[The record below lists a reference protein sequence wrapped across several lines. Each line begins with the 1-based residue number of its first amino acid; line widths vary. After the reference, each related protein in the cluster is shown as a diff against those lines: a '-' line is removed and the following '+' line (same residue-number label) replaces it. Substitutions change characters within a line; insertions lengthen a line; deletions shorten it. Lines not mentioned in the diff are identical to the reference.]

1 MLGSPGNNLDFD
13 PVQDNHDFDLAL
25 ANIDGDDFSFWALEH
40 FETSNLVPEAVVRDP
55 SQKVC
60 DACEASGFN
69 CKQIDESKC
78 EAGCTTCLTLNIK
91 CSFSNDSSST
101 SGLSPPSEQPV
112 PNGSTAL
119 RDIQLGD
126 VRSSSSPDGINLA
139 VGNDSENDNNLNP
152 PAVPKIGARF
162 SRESVRILKA
172 WLSTHSHRPY
182 PNDEERENLQRQ
194 TGLNKT
200 QIANWLA
207 NARRRSKQKVHH
219 STRSTSPSVRA
230 WAGAVE
236 IPQRRGEFS
245 RDSEFLSPL
254 QRWQNSPP
262 GNTGPHGPFC
272 MDRKC
277 SLTTK
282 TENEPACVTAI
293 ASAVMG
299 AGPASAYESGLN
311 SPFNMTDDDAAR
323 SGRGSSASSFG
334 TSPSSASFASAYSHG
349 SRSSIGSLQQ
359 RGRRRRRRRVVPK
372 DMNEKTGLNAPL
384 KTFQCTFCTVRTMD
398 VGSIVIFHKPSHFP
412 AAGVCVK
419 FTIRSNSK
427 KTCRRHS
434 VQSTIGRDTRSLCIC
449 HWSNGSVVRKALGH
463 STPTIIKYAV
473 YLMA

>member
-1 MLGSPGNNLDFD
+1 MAEFFDWDRAEQGHSGRGDVPGSPGNNLDFE
-13 PVQDNHDFDLAL
+13 PVHDNHDFDLAL

-40 FETSNLVPEAVVRDP
+40 FETSNLVPDAVIRDP
-55 SQKVC
+55 SQKIC
-60 DACEASGFN
+60 DACESSGFT

-91 CSFSNDSSST
+91 CSFSNGSSSI
-101 SGLSPPSEQPV
+101 SGLSPASRRPAPIERTLLQD
-112 PNGSTAL
+112 G
-119 RDIQLGD
+119 QLHD
-126 VRSSSSPDGINLA
+126 VQSSSSPDGINLA
-139 VGNDSENDNNLNP
+139 VGNDSENDNNPNP

-207 NARRRSKQKVHH
+207 NARRRSKQKIHH
-219 STRSTSPSVRA
+219 STRSTSPSVQA

-236 IPQRRGEFS
+236 IPQRRGDS
-245 RDSEFLSPL
+245 ARDSEFLSPL

-262 GNTGPHGPFC
+262 GKTSSHGPSR
-272 MDRKC
+272 MNRKY
-277 SLTTK
+277 SLLSTI
-282 TENEPACVTAI
+282 ENEPACVTAI
-293 ASAVMG
+293 ASAVMR

-349 SRSSIGSLQQ
+349 SRSSIGSLQH
-359 RGRRRRRRRVVPK
+359 RGRRRRRRRTVPK
-372 DMNEKTGLNAPL
+372 DMNEKTILNAPL
-384 KTFQCTFCTVRTMD
+384 KTFQCTFCTVRNMD
-398 VGSIVIFHKPSHFP
+398 IGSIIIFHKPSCFSTD
-412 AAGVCVK
+412 GGRVE
-419 FTIRSNSK
+419 IRN
-427 KTCRRHS
+427 
-434 VQSTIGRDTRSLCIC
+434 LF
-449 HWSNGSVVRKALGH
+449 
-463 STPTIIKYAV
+463 
-473 YLMA
+473 

>member
-1 MLGSPGNNLDFD
+1 MAEFFDWDRAEQGSSGAGGMPGSPGHNLDFE
-13 PVQDNHDFDLAL
+13 PVQDNVDFDLAL

-40 FETSNLVPEAVVRDP
+40 FETSNLAPGPLVGES
-55 SQKVC
+55 SQKIC

-69 CKQIDESKC
+69 CKPIDENKC
-78 EAGCTTCLTLNIK
+78 EAGCTTCLTLTIK
-91 CSFSNDSSST
+91 CSFSNSSSST
-101 SGLSPPSEQPV
+101 SGLSPPSERPV
-112 PNGSTAL
+112 LNERTVL
-119 RDIQLGD
+119 RDVQLQD
-126 VRSSSSPDGINLA
+126 VRSSSSPDCLNVA
-139 VGNDSENDNNLNP
+139 AGNDSENDNSPNA

-182 PNDEERENLQRQ
+182 PTDEERENLQRQ

-207 NARRRSKQKVHH
+207 NARRRSKQKIHH

-236 IPQRRGEFS
+236 IPQRRRDSAG
-245 RDSEFLSPL
+245 DSEFLSPL

-262 GNTGPHGPFC
+262 GNIRSRVPSYMHC
-272 MDRKC
+272 KY
-277 SLTTK
+277 SLMAK

-293 ASAVMG
+293 ASAVMR
-299 AGPASAYESGLN
+299 AGPTSAHDSGLN

-359 RGRRRRRRRVVPK
+359 RGRRRRRRRAVPK
-372 DMNEKTGLNAPL
+372 DMNEKTGLNTPL
-384 KTFQCTFCTVRTMD
+384 KTFQCTFCTVRTRSMA
-398 VGSIVIFHKPSHFP
+398 SMNIFHVLPH
-412 AAGVCVK
+412 
-419 FTIRSNSK
+419 R
-427 KTCRRHS
+427 
-434 VQSTIGRDTRSLCIC
+434 LC
-449 HWSNGSVVRKALGH
+449 
-463 STPTIIKYAV
+463 
-473 YLMA
+473 